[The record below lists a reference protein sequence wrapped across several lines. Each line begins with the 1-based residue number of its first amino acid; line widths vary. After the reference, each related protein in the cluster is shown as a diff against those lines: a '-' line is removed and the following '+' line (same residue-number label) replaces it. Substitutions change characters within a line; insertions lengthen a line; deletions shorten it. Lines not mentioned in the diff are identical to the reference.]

1 MSSRAMK
8 TLKPTHISV
17 LSQELIEGLSL
28 TEGDVVLDATINGG
42 GHSLEVSSA
51 IGKDGTII
59 GIDLDSDALKE
70 AKDRLKGV
78 DPRVFFKEGNYRDF
92 VQILD
97 SINIPCFDKAIFDL
111 GMSSRQLDVAGRG
124 FSFRSDEPLIMTY
137 SKNPPKDALTARD
150 IVNTWDEE
158 NIAAIL
164 KWYGGERYAKRIAH
178 SIVTNR
184 KERAIETTKD
194 LVDIIEEATPSSIK
208 RSRIHPATK
217 TFQALRVTVNDEIEG
232 LRETLTKIPNRITP
246 GGRIAVI
253 SFQSSEDRVVK
264 HIFREWKKDGLGML
278 LTKKPQVPSRKE
290 SESNPRSRS
299 AKLRIF
305 HFKKDI

>member
-1 MSSRAMK
+1 MSSRAMA
-8 TLKPTHISV
+8 TLNPTHISV

-42 GHSLEVSSA
+42 GHSLALSNT

-70 AKDRLKGV
+70 AQERLEGV
-78 DPRVFFKEGNYRDF
+78 EPKVFLKEGNYRDF
-92 VQILD
+92 AHVLD

-264 HIFREWKKDGLGML
+264 HIFREWKKDRLGTP

>member
-70 AKDRLKGV
+70 ARDRLKGV

-111 GMSSRQLDVAGRG
+111 GMSSRQLDVAGSG
-124 FSFRSDEPLIMTY
+124 FSFRSDEPLIMT
-137 SKNPPKDALTARD
+137 
-150 IVNTWDEE
+150 
-158 NIAAIL
+158 
-164 KWYGGERYAKRIAH
+164 
-178 SIVTNR
+178 
-184 KERAIETTKD
+184 
-194 LVDIIEEATPSSIK
+194 
-208 RSRIHPATK
+208 
-217 TFQALRVTVNDEIEG
+217 
-232 LRETLTKIPNRITP
+232 
-246 GGRIAVI
+246 
-253 SFQSSEDRVVK
+253 
-264 HIFREWKKDGLGML
+264 
-278 LTKKPQVPSRKE
+278 
-290 SESNPRSRS
+290 
-299 AKLRIF
+299 
-305 HFKKDI
+305 

>member
-1 MSSRAMK
+1 MA
-8 TLKPTHISV
+8 TLNPTHISV

-42 GHSLEVSSA
+42 GHSLALSNT

-70 AKDRLKGV
+70 AQERLEGV
-78 DPRVFFKEGNYRDF
+78 EPKVFLKEGNYRDF
-92 VQILD
+92 AHVLD

-124 FSFRSDEPLIMTY
+124 FSFRSDEPLVMTY
-137 SKNPPKDALTARD
+137 SKNPPQDALTARD

-158 NIAAIL
+158 NIVAIL
-164 KWYGGERYAKRIAH
+164 RWYGGEKYAKRIAH

-194 LVDIIEEATPSSIK
+194 LVRIIEEAIPNSYK
-208 RSRIHPATK
+208 FQRIHPATK
-217 TFQALRVTVNDEIEG
+217 TFQALRVTVNNEIEG

-264 HIFREWKKDGLGML
+264 QTFKEWKKDGLGTP
-278 LTKKPQVPSRKE
+278 LTKKPMVPSSKE
-290 SESNPRSRS
+290 SKSNPRSRS

-305 HFKKDI
+305 HFTKDI